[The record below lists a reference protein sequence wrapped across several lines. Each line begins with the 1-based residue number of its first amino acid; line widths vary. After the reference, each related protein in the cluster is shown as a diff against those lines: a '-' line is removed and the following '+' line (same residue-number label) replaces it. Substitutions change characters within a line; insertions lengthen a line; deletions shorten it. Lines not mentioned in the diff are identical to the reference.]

1 MDGQMQNSAAGYG
14 CFLIIPLK
22 YDKDSFEKAKL
33 EQVGESIPVT
43 TMDLNENVKAMF
55 SPEDEMAAGTG
66 YAIPRDPLTAKITDG
81 KDGEIIRNFRA
92 VDDNGKFTFELS
104 GSWIYIFHT
113 RVAFLCLNLSF
124 DRIETLQAICN
135 PGWAYNPAEFFWSDP
150 AGE

>member
-1 MDGQMQNSAAGYG
+1 MIYKEFQDLKLSALGLG
-14 CFLIIPLK
+14 TMRL
-22 YDKDSFEKAKL
+22 
-33 EQVGESIPVT
+33 PV
-43 TMDLNENVKAMF
+43 V
-55 SPEDEMAAGTG
+55 
-66 YAIPRDPLTAKITDG
+66 DG